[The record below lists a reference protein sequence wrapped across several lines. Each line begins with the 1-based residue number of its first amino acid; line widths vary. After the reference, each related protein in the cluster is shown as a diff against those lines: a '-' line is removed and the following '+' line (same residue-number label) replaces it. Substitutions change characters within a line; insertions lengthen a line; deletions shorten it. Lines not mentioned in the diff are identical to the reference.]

1 MEIYLPIAD
10 IPINIF
16 MLLLIGLSGGI
27 LSGVFGIGG
36 GFIATPL
43 LIFLGITPPVAV
55 ASSANQIIASSF
67 SAFLSH
73 FRRKNIDFH
82 MGTIFIIG
90 GLAGSS
96 IGVLIFKYLQQ
107 YGHIDLV
114 ITLCYIVVLGFIGI
128 SMAIESFSSFFKNT
142 TNQTSKFDKTKKRLF
157 SKLPYQTYF
166 AKSDLTISLL
176 VPIVTSFFS
185 GILVSLMGIGGGF
198 LIVPALI
205 YIIGMPAAIV
215 IGTSLF
221 QVIFITANV
230 TLLHAITTHSVDI
243 VLATILFSASVIGAQ
258 FGIKINSVIR
268 AEKLRLLLALI
279 IIAVVTKLVL
289 GFIVK
294 PLDPFSTNMFG

>member
-16 MLLLIGLSGGI
+16 TLLLIGLSGGI

-43 LIFLGITPPVAV
+43 LIFLGVTPPVAV

-67 SAFLSH
+67 SAFTSH
-73 FRRKNIDFH
+73 FKRKNIDFH

-96 IGVLIFKYLQQ
+96 VGIILFKYLQQ
-107 YGHIDLV
+107 YGQIDLV
-114 ITLCYIVVLGFIGI
+114 ISLCYIVILGFIGI
-128 SMAIESFSSFFKNT
+128 SMAIESLGSFKN
-142 TNQTSKFDKTKKRLF
+142 NAGKKTSRFEKNKQKLF
-157 SKLPYQTYF
+157 AKLPYQTYF
-166 AKSDLTISLL
+166 VKSDLTISLV

-230 TLLHAITTHSVDI
+230 TLLHAVTTYSVDI

-258 FGIKINSVIR
+258 FGIKIGTIVK

-279 IIAVVTKLVL
+279 ILSVVTKLIL
-289 GFIVK
+289 GFVIE
-294 PLDPFSTNMFG
+294 PLDPFSTNMF

>member
-16 MLLLIGLSGGI
+16 SLLFIGLTGGI

-43 LIFLGITPPVAV
+43 LIFLGVTPPVAV

-67 SAFLSH
+67 SAFTSH
-73 FRRKNIDFH
+73 YKKKNIDFH
-82 MGTIFIIG
+82 MGTIFILG

-96 IGVLIFKYLQQ
+96 VGVWIFSYLKQ
-107 YGHIDLV
+107 YGQIDLV
-114 ITLCYIVVLGFIGI
+114 ISLCYIVILGFIGI
-128 SMAIESFSSFFKNT
+128 SMAIESFSSFTKPNS
-142 TNQTSKFDKTKKRLF
+142 NKTSSFAKGKKAF
-157 SKLPYQTYF
+157 FEKLPYKVYF
-166 AKSDLTISLL
+166 EKSDLTISIL
-176 VPIVTSFFS
+176 VPALTSFFS
-185 GILVSLMGIGGGF
+185 GILVSIMGIGGGF

-205 YIIGMPAAIV
+205 YIIGMPASIV

-230 TLLHAITTHSVDI
+230 TFLHAVTTHSVDI

-258 FGIKINSVIR
+258 LGIRIGTVVK

-279 IIAVVTKLVL
+279 ILGVVTKLVM
-289 GFIVK
+289 GFVIE
-294 PLDPFSTNMFG
+294 PANPFSTTMY